1 MPAERLQVTPNP
13 PACRSRQSTLPLPI
27 VILAVWMIGAV
38 ALVTTIRHQW
48 IAATTQ
54 NGANSAMHLVMME
67 SQKCGATAACG
78 STIAEITQQV
88 VDAGFAV
95 PLDRINIEFAFDTGR
110 ISCAPASQCQS
121 NVTRWRQA
129 AGGRYARLDSVT
141 VTTTYNSVLG
151 GLASMTSTATPR
163 TAMPNGAIR
172 Q

>member
-1 MPAERLQVTPNP
+1 MPTERLQVTPNL
-13 PACRSRQSTLPLPI
+13 PASRGRQSILPLPFI
-27 VILAVWMIGAV
+27 ILAVWMIGAV

-48 IAATTQ
+48 IAATAE

-67 SQKCGATAACG
+67 SQKCGAAAACG

-95 PLDRINIEFAFDTGR
+95 PMDRIKIEFAFDTGR
-110 ISCAPASQCQS
+110 ISCVPASQCLG
-121 NVTRWRQA
+121 NATRWRQA

-151 GLASMTSTATPR
+151 GLASVTSTATPR
-163 TAMPNGAIR
+163 TAMPDGVVR

>member
-1 MPAERLQVTPNP
+1 MPTERLQLTPNP
-13 PACRSRQSTLPLPI
+13 PASRGRQSILPLPF

-38 ALVTTIRHQW
+38 ALVTAIRYRW
-48 IAATTQ
+48 IAATAE

-67 SQKCGATAACG
+67 SQRCGAAVACG

-88 VDAGFAV
+88 VNAGFAV
-95 PLDRINIEFAFDTGR
+95 PLDRINIEFAFDTAR
-110 ISCAPASQCQS
+110 ISCAPASQCLG
-121 NVTRWRQA
+121 NATRWPQA

-151 GLASMTSTATPR
+151 GLASVTSIATPR